1 MQCIFVYVN
10 TKMRDKLWKL
20 RKIAVIAA
28 IARHRPDR
36 DCQYRRYCQRLPK
49 LSLLPSFF
57 NLGDLWQSMAILAI
71 SCWCDRGKMITN
83 A

>member
-1 MQCIFVYVN
+1 MQCIFAYVN

-28 IARHRPDR
+28 IARHRRDR

-49 LSLLPSFF
+49 RFLLPSFF
-57 NLGDLWQSMAILAI
+57 QSRRSLAI
-71 SCWCDRGKMITN
+71 NGNSGDFLLVRPG
-83 A
+83 